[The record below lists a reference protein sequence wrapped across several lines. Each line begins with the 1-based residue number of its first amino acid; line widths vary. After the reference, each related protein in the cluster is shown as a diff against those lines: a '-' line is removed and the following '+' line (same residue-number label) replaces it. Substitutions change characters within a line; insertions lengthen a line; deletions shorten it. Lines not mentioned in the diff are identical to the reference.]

1 MNTRIRLAAVAALA
15 SLLTACGLAETGAVA
30 AAQGESAADQAEEAK
45 KTQVRIEKQI
55 DDAQQA
61 AMDARARA
69 ESASE

>member
-1 MNTRIRLAAVAALA
+1 VDSRRPAR
-15 SLLTACGLAETGAVA
+15 SPRPQGA
-30 AAQGESAADQAEEAK
+30 SAAEQAEEAK
-45 KTQVRIEKQI
+45 KTQERVEKQI